1 MQAHFTPLLKPTN
14 LLTSS
19 LLFGSS
25 LPDVADG
32 SLWDH
37 LLPPRDMCLHQI
49 VEEKEKLIILFQT
62 WGAHKTEQASG
73 NIIFRVHALVLQA
86 MFIHSFLFDRFI
98 QQRVTEGPCLWL
110 YLQILLYLLYFF
122 SNELSF
128 PMIFLS
134 AFTDTPNWKLF
145 QCCIWLMSVYVHTHD
160 AQNHEH
166 KHTQLEFYWSWIAL
180 PVCSCSTPVLQKDLS
195 HFFPPYPHESFK

>member
-37 LLPPRDMCLHQI
+37 LLPPWDMCLHQI

-73 NIIFRVHALVLQA
+73 NIIFRVHALVLQV
-86 MFIHSFLFDRFI
+86 MFIHSFIFDRFI

-110 YLQILLYLLYFF
+110 YLQILLSYVLFF
-122 SNELSF
+122 KWIKLPYDFSVCFYRYSKLKIISV
-128 PMIFLS
+128 LHL
-134 AFTDTPNWKLF
+134 TDVCL
-145 QCCIWLMSVYVHTHD
+145 CAHTRCT
-160 AQNHEH
+160 E
-166 KHTQLEFYWSWIAL
+166 SW
-180 PVCSCSTPVLQKDLS
+180 T
-195 HFFPPYPHESFK
+195 